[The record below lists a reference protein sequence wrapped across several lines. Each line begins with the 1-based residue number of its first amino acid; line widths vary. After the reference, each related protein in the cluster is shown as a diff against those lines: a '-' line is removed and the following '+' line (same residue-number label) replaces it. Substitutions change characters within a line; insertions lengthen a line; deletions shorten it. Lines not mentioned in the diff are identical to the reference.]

1 MSFLDNTPH
10 DDIIKIISSAS
21 SYAEVLQKL
30 GVSSSKSVNRA
41 IIMQYVKNHDIDVQH
56 FNTKN
61 RILTATDIF
70 IEHSTVA
77 HTTLRRRYQKGEYS
91 KYECALCGLPPV
103 WNGQELVLTLDHING
118 VSDDNRLSNLRWIC
132 PNCDMQLP
140 THGSKRLKKNRV
152 CKVCGKE
159 LQGKRKNQLCKQCY
173 LDTIIKHTN
182 TPDTTKS
189 HKRKYNRKH
198 SNCQQCGKEISLNA
212 TYCPECYAKKNC
224 KAERP
229 EPLELA
235 RLIKEKGFEPV
246 GKHFGV
252 SGNTI
257 AKWCKSY
264 GIPHTKKELIAWYDN
279 EMGIVPEEKIQKKT
293 KEEIVRP
300 VKQIDKETGACL
312 NIFPSQADA
321 LRSFGIVNHN
331 NHISQVCRGKRKS
344 AYGYFWQYADEE
356 NT

>member
-1 MSFLDNTPH
+1 MSFLDNTSY
-10 DDIIKIISSAS
+10 DDIVQIIQAS
-21 SYAEVLQKL
+21 TSYAEVLLELK
-30 GVSSSKSVNRA
+30 VSATNSVNRA
-41 IIMQYVKNHDIDVQH
+41 IIMQYVKDHDIDVQH
-56 FNTKN
+56 FDTKN
-61 RILTATDIF
+61 RILSATDVF

-77 HTTLRRRYQKGEYS
+77 HTTLRRHYKKGKYS

-159 LQGKRKNQLCKQCY
+159 LNGKRKNQLCKDCY
-173 LDTIIKHTN
+173 IKTKMHKPNSSRQKYYVNGHN
-182 TPDTTKS
+182 TCELCGKQIDTTSKL
-189 HKRKYNRKH
+189 
-198 SNCQQCGKEISLNA
+198 CQ
-212 TYCPECYAKKNC
+212 ECYAKKNR
-224 KAERP
+224 KVERP
-229 EPLELA
+229 DKMELA

-246 GKHFGV
+246 GKQFGV
-252 SGNTI
+252 SGNAI
-257 AKWCKSY
+257 IKWCKSY
-264 GIPHTKKELIAWYDN
+264 SIPHTKKELIAWYDN
-279 EMGIVPEEKIQKKT
+279 EMGIIPEEKIQKKA

-300 VKQIDKETGACL
+300 IKQIDKETGSCL

-321 LRSFGIVNHN
+321 LRSFGVTKHN
-331 NHISQVCRGKRKS
+331 NHISQVCRGVRKS
-344 AYGYFWQYADEE
+344 AYGYFWQYADTE